1 MREMDVVIPVAPK
14 DFFKLRRCIEG
25 ILRCSKNPIR
35 TIHVLS
41 PTPIHLA
48 DWSLPEQVRQH
59 GEERFS
65 FTLADVSQLLT
76 VRGCKYPNGS
86 WYYQQLLK
94 LYVFRV
100 IPDLLPDTLILD
112 SDFVFTG
119 EVEFL
124 DEHGRALLALG
135 HPLLWELNDR
145 EDPSRHEH
153 VHATF
158 ARYLVPGFSSRHAFN
173 GMHHHLLLQRDILEE
188 LMALAEAH
196 HQKPFWR
203 AFVDGVD
210 VSKWNAASEYV
221 LYHHFALGRFPGR
234 VATRHLD
241 TCDVI
246 YDASA
251 GEHVERLF
259 QEPLPSS
266 GHQAMGFHGFLDLGK
281 RLQTMDYLSD
291 ELRRWMLSTGA
302 HSFALT
308 LEQGRLRIHPWP
320 QVLAA

>member
-35 TIHVLS
+35 TIHVIS
-41 PTPIHLA
+41 PTRIEFA
-48 DWSLPEQVRQH
+48 SGSLPAEVRH
-59 GEERFS
+59 CGEERFP
-65 FTLADVSQLLT
+65 FTLGDVTRALT
-76 VRGCKYPNGS
+76 ARGCEYPNGS

-100 IPDLLPDTLILD
+100 IPELLPEALILD

-124 DEHGRALLALG
+124 DDDGRALLALG
-135 HPLLWELNDR
+135 YPLHWELRGRGGPGRN
-145 EDPSRHEH
+145 EH

-158 ARYLVPGFSSRHAFN
+158 ARYLVPGFSSRHCFS
-173 GMHHHLLLQRDILEE
+173 GMHHHLLLQRDILHE
-188 LMALAEAH
+188 LMALVEAH

-203 AFVDGVD
+203 AFLDGVD

-221 LYHHFALGRFPGR
+221 LYHHFALGRFPDK
-234 VATRHLD
+234 VVTRHLD
-241 TCDVI
+241 TCDII

-259 QEPLPSS
+259 QEPLRHS
-266 GHQAMGFHGFLDLGK
+266 GHQAVGYHGFLDLRK
-281 RLQTMDYLSD
+281 RLQTMDYLS
-291 ELRRWMLSTGA
+291 EGLRRWMLATGSP
-302 HSFALT
+302 SFALT
-308 LEQGRLRIHPWP
+308 LEQGQLRISPWP
-320 QVLAA
+320 RAPEA